1 MATCGGLHHHGIKG
15 LVDPAAGLKP
25 VGEEAA
31 MAQLWDGQG
40 QVPHLGGE
48 QPPAVAVAVGGALIG
63 ATLVELGAG
72 ERGNLG
78 LQQVLEPTAHDLRD
92 QGASGFAL
100 HELAQLGGATM
111 GEGHGLC
118 SVWW

>member
-1 MATCGGLHHHGIKG
+1 MMFPVLHHSSGGKSGFCGGHGCPTTILLRG
-15 LVDPAAGLKP
+15 VNQIV
-25 VGEEAA
+25 VG
-31 MAQLWDGQG
+31 Q
-40 QVPHLGGE
+40 
-48 QPPAVAVAVGGALIG
+48 
-63 ATLVELGAG
+63 LGAG

-92 QGASGFAL
+92 QGVSSGAL

>member
-1 MATCGGLHHHGIKG
+1 MGK
-15 LVDPAAGLKP
+15 
-25 VGEEAA
+25 
-31 MAQLWDGQG
+31 G

-48 QPPAVAVAVGGALIG
+48 QPPAVAVAMGGALIG

-72 ERGNLG
+72 ECGNLG
-78 LQQVLEPTAHDLRD
+78 LQQVLEPAAHDLRD
-92 QGASGFAL
+92 QGASGGAL
-100 HELAQLGGATM
+100 HELVQLGGATM